1 VFQLNTARLH
11 LRDWVEDDWH
21 LIKVLSADPLVTRY
35 QTRLRLMNTD
45 EECRRWLADAI
56 RINAEQPRVAYST
69 AVVLR
74 RDDRAIGWLHWQ
86 EAEDRANGEVSFGY
100 ALLPQMWRRGY
111 MSEAVNA
118 MLRFIFEVQ
127 RKESAYASCAAANR
141 ASAGVL
147 EQAGMKL
154 VERGMHRDEHVDI
167 EEEYLRYRLERSE
180 WRV

>member
-1 VFQLNTARLH
+1 MFQLKTARLR
-11 LRDWVEDDWH
+11 LRDWVEEDWH
-21 LIKVLSADPLVTRY
+21 LIKVLSADPRVTRY
-35 QTRLRLMNTD
+35 QTRLRLNTD
-45 EECRRWLADAI
+45 EECRRWVADAI
-56 RINAEQPRVAYST
+56 RTNAQQPRVAYST

-74 RDDRAIGWLHWQ
+74 GAERAIGWLHWG
-86 EAEDRANGEVSFGY
+86 EAEDRAKGEVSFGY
-100 ALLPQMWRRGY
+100 ALLPEMWRRGY

-127 RKESAYASCAAANR
+127 LKESAYASCAAANR

-154 VERGMHRDEHVDI
+154 VERWMHRDEHVDI

>member
-1 VFQLNTARLH
+1 MFQLETARLR
-11 LRDWVEDDWH
+11 LRDWVEEDWH
-21 LIKVLSADPLVTRY
+21 LIKMLSADPRVTRY
-35 QTRLRLMNTD
+35 QDWLRLNTD

-56 RINAEQPRVAYST
+56 RTNAEQPRVAYST

-74 RDDRAIGWLHWQ
+74 GAERAIGWLHWE
-86 EAEDRANGEVSFGY
+86 EAEDRANGDVNFGY
-100 ALLPQMWRRGY
+100 ALLPEMWRRGY

-118 MLRFIFEVQ
+118 MLGFVFEVQ
-127 RKESAYASCAAANR
+127 LKESAHASCAAANR

-154 VERGMHRDEHVDI
+154 VERWMRRDEHVDI
-167 EEEYLRYRLERSE
+167 EEECLRYRLERSE